1 MVRQRVRLTLHIIG
15 SLLKFF
21 ALAYIVPLVIAL
33 HYGENWQ
40 IFLYS
45 LLITLT
51 IGLLLEFGFKT
62 TKVIDRSDGFTIVAF
77 TWLLIPLFG
86 TIPYIFVN
94 LGFVD
99 AFFEAMSGFT
109 TTGATILNAT
119 GTEEFLTGTRAF
131 LAVPAGEGGA
141 PLVLKS
147 VLLWRSLTQWLGGMG
162 VVLLFIAILPR
173 LGVGGSQL
181 FDREFPG
188 PLPERLR
195 PRFSTTARLLWIIYV
210 GFTAA
215 QIALLHFWAKLELF
229 DSVCIAFATM
239 PTGGFTPT
247 STSIGA
253 YDNPLAEYIIIVFMF
268 LAGMS
273 FITHYHVLR
282 GNWRAI
288 KGEEFKLYVIILAVA
303 IALLIYSQGLSSYRE
318 GIFQAISI
326 MTTTGFVTD
335 NFAVWHA
342 GARIVLLTLMFIGAC
357 GGSTGG
363 AIKVVRF
370 LTLMKHTRVM
380 MRRAISPKAVIPVKL
395 NGKPLQEGIIR
406 DIISFIFL
414 YILVAVAASIVL
426 VFLDLDLETSIS
438 AVAATLGNVGP
449 GLGNVGPHANYAG
462 LSAAAKAILTICMWL
477 GRLELFTAIMILF
490 PRFWRA

>member
-15 SLLKFF
+15 SFLKYF

-33 HYGENWQ
+33 YYGEDWR

-45 LLITLT
+45 LLITIT
-51 IGLLLEFGFKT
+51 IGLLLEFGFRT
-62 TKVIDRSDGFTIVAF
+62 SKVIERSDGFTIVSF

-86 TIPYIFVN
+86 ALPYLFLG

-109 TTGATILNAT
+109 TTGATILKVV
-119 GTEEFLTGTRAF
+119 EEL
-131 LAVPAGEGGA
+131 P
-141 PLVLKS
+141 KS
-147 VLLWRSLTQWLGGMG
+147 ALLWRSLTQWLGGMG
-162 VVLLFIAILPR
+162 VILLFVAILPR

-210 GFTAA
+210 GFSVA
-215 QIALLHFWAKLELF
+215 QIALLYFWARLELF
-229 DSVCIAFATM
+229 DSVCITFATM

-247 STSIGA
+247 TASIAA
-253 YDNPLAEYIIIVFMF
+253 YGNPLAEYIIMVFMF
-268 LAGMS
+268 LAGMN
-273 FITHYHVLR
+273 FITHYQILR

-288 KGEEFKLYVIILAVA
+288 KNEEFKLYAIILAAA
-303 IALLIYSQGLSSYRE
+303 IFLLILSQNFTSFRKE
-318 GIFQAISI
+318 MFQAISI

-335 NFAVWHA
+335 NFGLWHS
-342 GARIVLLTLMFIGAC
+342 GARIVLLALMFIGAC

-370 LTLMKHTRVM
+370 LTLIKHTRVM
-380 MRRAISPKAVIPVKL
+380 MRRAISPKAVIPIKL

-426 VFLDLDLETSIS
+426 VFLGLNLETSIS

-449 GLGNVGPHANYAG
+449 GLGGVGPISNYAS
-462 LSAAAKAILTICMWL
+462 LSEPIKVILTICMWL
-477 GRLELFTAIMILF
+477 GRLELFTAIMILT
-490 PRFWRA
+490 PRFWKG